1 MRNEGGMTMKRMK
14 LLVLVGAS
22 GSVAA
27 GCSSLKPKF
36 DVDELPAP
44 AAGIE
49 AEYII
54 DNTNPGFYTDGVWK
68 KSSVSSGYI
77 GEAYFASEAG
87 TGEKTATWNLNII
100 KRLDVYSRW
109 TAHGNRGSN
118 VKYVVHHLDDQD
130 FLTTTTV
137 EVDQRSFGGEWFKLG
152 TFRMSSLTSRVTVS
166 DDADGYVIADAVLF
180 KEAAGTPSVD
190 ADNDSMLDA
199 WELEHGLDPTNAL
212 DADQD
217 PDGDGLTNLQESL
230 GMTAPLSADTDGDG
244 VPDGYENDAGL
255 DPTVP
260 DGGLDGDGDGYTN
273 YQEYLAG
280 TDPTEAT
287 SVLAANT
294 VLLTWDA
301 PLARTDGSELAPEE
315 IDYYELKYTKVV
327 DDSNTGIVSDNE
339 SSGFVVYGPDVGTS
353 GVTEGYVGQNY
364 VAMPEGTGDS
374 FASWS
379 VNDLSPGTEYRL
391 SANWTSHT
399 NRATNATYL
408 VQYEMVAGNLVESR
422 FTVDQTS
429 GGGTWQD
436 LGSFIPGSSQVTVL
450 LANDA
455 DGYVIADAIKLEPV
469 TKAVEPIRIESDE
482 TRSYVVSDLSA
493 GAWGF
498 QIRAVD
504 TEGLASDY
512 TQPQVTIIE

>member
-1 MRNEGGMTMKRMK
+1 M
-14 LLVLVGAS
+14 
-22 GSVAA
+22 
-27 GCSSLKPKF
+27 
-36 DVDELPAP
+36 
-44 AAGIE
+44 
-49 AEYII
+49 
-54 DNTNPGFYTDGVWK
+54 
-68 KSSVSSGYI
+68 
-77 GEAYFASEAG
+77 
-87 TGEKTATWNLNII
+87 
-100 KRLDVYSRW
+100 
-109 TAHGNRGSN
+109 
-118 VKYVVHHLDDQD
+118 
-130 FLTTTTV
+130 
-137 EVDQRSFGGEWFKLG
+137 
-152 TFRMSSLTSRVTVS
+152 
-166 DDADGYVIADAVLF
+166 
-180 KEAAGTPSVD
+180 
-190 ADNDSMLDA
+190 
-199 WELEHGLDPTNAL
+199 
-212 DADQD
+212 
-217 PDGDGLTNLQESL
+217 
-230 GMTAPLSADTDGDG
+230 
-244 VPDGYENDAGL
+244 
-255 DPTVP
+255 P